1 MNKLKHVVAML
12 LVFSLFAGS
21 ITSHCP
27 ITAKA
32 ETNTQETNAE
42 NGGVEID
49 TTGEDIAASINITS
63 KWDHHYNDD
72 VTITNLSEEKIDDW
86 EICFPFNN
94 TIEHI
99 WNATII
105 SAEDGEYLIHN
116 ADWNQDIQAGESV
129 SFGMTVAY
137 DNKISFPEYSYLT
150 RDSQRVRDS
159 YEVNFTENGR
169 WAGHVNGMITITNT
183 GSHRIEDWSLI
194 MESNFEIENIW
205 NANTIDY
212 YEEYECYDIENA
224 GYNQNIEPGQCV
236 QFGFIAKCCGEAA
249 IGEYTLYE
257 MAELDYDDDEFSD
270 EEEDDD
276 DEELIKDADYFD
288 TYDEYVA
295 YFYERNGWKKRAVK
309 SMLRASGVKTV
320 EATYVST
327 LDFGWDITAAQNYL
341 PLSDGSVYTFHIAY
355 DEVDGKK
362 VMRDDDVW
370 INKGWESGS
379 KSDTYE
385 MFLENPN
392 LMMGFGHGQT
402 FEQFHYKGKE
412 QYLLSGNPDDSEKHF
427 SRDIVMMSPEKFKSI
442 AEMRNE
448 SGEPINTSYK
458 KLWEKTPKPY
468 KKLIKANYAN
478 RSAKKAG
485 RLTRVDAAITSDN
498 STLVVWSKMKS
509 AKVQL
514 SLYDMKKIC
523 KKLYTKNKKGNYK
536 NSISF
541 ADLKK
546 ACYASR
552 TVEMKDKLSDAI
564 QPGGSFQSV
573 DVEKD
578 KNGTWNVYIT
588 SGNEAKNKTLY
599 ISCITLKKGD
609 NNKVKYNIVKVNP
622 IIDGYTGKRELEGC
636 HVVGSKL
643 NFLVTPSGTG
653 VSKKLQYICSV
664 PLNKIKN

>member
-1 MNKLKHVVAML
+1 ML
-12 LVFSLFAGS
+12 LIFSMFAGS

-32 ETNTQETNAE
+32 ETNPQETEAE

-49 TTGEDIAASINITS
+49 TTGEDIAVSINITS
-63 KWDHHYNDD
+63 KWDHHYNAD
-72 VTITNLSEEKIDDW
+72 VKITNLSEEKIDDW
-86 EICFPFNN
+86 EICFPFDD

-99 WNATII
+99 WNATIV

-137 DNKISFPEYSYLT
+137 DSNISYTEYCYLT

-159 YEVNFTENGR
+159 YEVTFTENGR

-224 GYNQNIEPGQCV
+224 GYNQNIEPGQSV
-236 QFGFIAKCCGEAA
+236 QFGFIAKCCGEAE

-270 EEEDDD
+270 EAEDDD

-295 YFYERNGWKKRAVK
+295 YFYERNGWRKRAVK
-309 SMLRASGVKTV
+309 SMLRASDITTVK
-320 EATYVST
+320 AKCVST

-341 PLSDGSVYTFHIAY
+341 PLSDGSVYTFHVAY
-355 DEVDGKK
+355 DKVDGKK
-362 VMRDDDVW
+362 VKRDDDVW

-392 LMMGFGHGQT
+392 LMMGFGHGPT
-402 FEQFHYKGKE
+402 FEQFLYKGKE
-412 QYLLSGNPDDSEKHF
+412 QYLLSGNPYDSEKHF
-427 SRDIVMMSPEKFKSI
+427 SLDIVLMSPEKFKSI

-448 SGEPINTSYK
+448 SGQPINSSYED
-458 KLWEKTPKPY
+458 LWGNTPKPF

-478 RSAKKAG
+478 RVAKKAG
-485 RLTRVDAAITSDN
+485 RLTRVDAAITSDS

-541 ADLKK
+541 ADLKE

-552 TVEMKDKLSDAI
+552 TVEMREKLSDAI

-573 DVEKD
+573 DVEKN

-588 SGNEAKNKTLY
+588 SGNEAKDETLY
-599 ISCITLKKGD
+599 ISCITLKNGN
-609 NNKVKYNIVKVNP
+609 NNKVKYKITKINP
-622 IIDGYTGKRELEGC
+622 IIKGYTGKRELEGC
-636 HVVGSKL
+636 HVVGNKL

-664 PLNKIKN
+664 PLNKIRN

>member
-1 MNKLKHVVAML
+1 MNKLKHVVTIL

-32 ETNTQETNAE
+32 ETNTQETNTE

-63 KWDHHYNDD
+63 KWDLHYNAD

-137 DNKISFPEYSYLT
+137 DNKISFPEYCYLT

-236 QFGFIAKCCGEAA
+236 QFGFIAKCYGEAE
-249 IGEYTLYE
+249 IGKYTLYE

-276 DEELIKDADYFD
+276 EEELIKDADYFD
-288 TYDEYVA
+288 TYDEYVT

-341 PLSDGSVYTFHIAY
+341 PLSDGSVYTFHIAKNK
-355 DEVDGKK
+355 DNEK
-362 VMRDDDVW
+362 RENDVW
-370 INKGWESGS
+370 INRGWDNGS
-379 KSDTYE
+379 NSKKYE

-392 LMMGFGHGQT
+392 VMKGFGHGQT
-402 FEQFHYKGKE
+402 FEQFLYKGKE
-412 QYLLSGNPDDSEKHF
+412 QYLLSGNPYGSEKHF
-427 SRDIVMMSPEKFKSI
+427 SRDIVLMSPEEFKSI
-442 AEMRNE
+442 AEMRDE
-448 SGEPINTSYK
+448 FGGPHEFSYRGSWK
-458 KLWEKTPKPY
+458 NDPKPY
-468 KKLIKANYAN
+468 KKLINANYAN
-478 RSAKKAG
+478 RTGISAGK
-485 RLTRVDAAITSDN
+485 LTRVDAAVTSDS
-498 STLVVWSKMKS
+498 STLVVWSKVKS
-509 AKVQL
+509 AKVQI
-514 SLYDMKKIC
+514 SLYDINQIC
-523 KKLYTKNKKGNYK
+523 EKLYKKENEI
-536 NSISF
+536 NSLSF
-541 ADLKK
+541 DNLRK
-546 ACYASR
+546 ACITSY
-552 TVEMKDKLSDAI
+552 TVEMKEKLSDAV

-573 DVEKD
+573 DVK
-578 KNGTWNVYIT
+578 KNNNGTWSVYIT
-588 SGNEAKNKTLY
+588 SGNEAAKQSLY
-599 ISCITLKKGD
+599 VSCITLKKGR
-609 NNKVKYNIVKVNP
+609 NQKPSYNIVKVDPKIKN
-622 IIDGYTGKRELEGC
+622 YTGTRELEGC
-636 HVVGSKL
+636 HVVGNNL
-643 NFLVTPSGTG
+643 NFLVAPSGNK
-653 VSKKLQYICSV
+653 VSKQKQYIYSV
-664 PLNKIKN
+664 PLSKIKG

>member
-1 MNKLKHVVAML
+1 ML
-12 LVFSLFAGS
+12 LIFSMFAGS

-32 ETNTQETNAE
+32 ETNPQETEAE

-49 TTGEDIAASINITS
+49 TTGEDIAVSINITS
-63 KWDHHYNDD
+63 KWDHHYNAD
-72 VTITNLSEEKIDDW
+72 VKITNLSEEKIDDW
-86 EICFPFNN
+86 EICFPFDD

-99 WNATII
+99 WNATIV

-137 DNKISFPEYSYLT
+137 DSNISYPEYCYLT

-159 YEVNFTENGR
+159 YEVTFTENGR

-212 YEEYECYDIENA
+212 E
-224 GYNQNIEPGQCV
+224 
-236 QFGFIAKCCGEAA
+236 
-249 IGEYTLYE
+249 
-257 MAELDYDDDEFSD
+257 
-270 EEEDDD
+270 
-276 DEELIKDADYFD
+276 
-288 TYDEYVA
+288 
-295 YFYERNGWKKRAVK
+295 
-309 SMLRASGVKTV
+309 
-320 EATYVST
+320 ST
-327 LDFGWDITAAQNYL
+327 LDFGRKITAAQNYL
-341 PLSDGSVYTFHIAY
+341 PLSDGSVYTFHVAY
-355 DEVDGKK
+355 DKVDGKK
-362 VMRDDDVW
+362 VKRDDDVW

-402 FEQFHYKGKE
+402 FEQFLYKGKE
-412 QYLLSGNPDDSEKHF
+412 QYLLSGNPYDSEKHF
-427 SRDIVMMSPEKFKSI
+427 SLDIVLMSPEKFKSI

-448 SGEPINTSYK
+448 SGQPINSSYED
-458 KLWEKTPKPY
+458 LWGNTPKPF

-478 RSAKKAG
+478 RVAKKAG
-485 RLTRVDAAITSDN
+485 RLTRVDAAITSDS

-541 ADLKK
+541 ADLKE

-552 TVEMKDKLSDAI
+552 TVEMREKLSDAI

-573 DVEKD
+573 DVEKN

-588 SGNEAKNKTLY
+588 SGNEAKDETLY
-599 ISCITLKKGD
+599 ISCITLKNGN
-609 NNKVKYNIVKVNP
+609 NNKVKYKITKINP
-622 IIDGYTGKRELEGC
+622 IIKGYTGKRELEGC
-636 HVVGSKL
+636 HVVGNKL

-664 PLNKIKN
+664 PLNKIRN

>member
-1 MNKLKHVVAML
+1 M
-12 LVFSLFAGS
+12 
-21 ITSHCP
+21 
-27 ITAKA
+27 
-32 ETNTQETNAE
+32 
-42 NGGVEID
+42 
-49 TTGEDIAASINITS
+49 
-63 KWDHHYNDD
+63 
-72 VTITNLSEEKIDDW
+72 SEEKIDDW
-86 EICFPFNN
+86 EICFPFDD
-94 TIEHI
+94 TIENI
-99 WNATII
+99 WNATIV
-105 SAEDGEYLIHN
+105 SAEDGEYQIHN
-116 ADWNQDIQAGESV
+116 ADWNQDIQAEESV

-137 DNKISFPEYSYLT
+137 DNKIRYPEYCYLT

-159 YEVNFTENGR
+159 YEVAFTENGR

-205 NANTIDY
+205 NANIIDY

-224 GYNQNIEPGQCV
+224 GYNQNIEPGQSV
-236 QFGFIAKCCGEAA
+236 QFGFIAKCCGEAE

-257 MAELDYDDDEFSD
+257 MAELDYDEDEFSD

-295 YFYERNGWKKRAVK
+295 YFYERNGWRKRAVK
-309 SMLRASGVKTV
+309 SMLRASDITTV
-320 EATYVST
+320 EATREST

-402 FEQFHYKGKE
+402 FEQFLYKGKE
-412 QYLLSGNPDDSEKHF
+412 QYLLSGNPYDSEKHF
-427 SRDIVMMSPEKFKSI
+427 SLDIVLMSPEKFKSI

-448 SGEPINTSYK
+448 SGQPINSSYED
-458 KLWEKTPKPY
+458 LWGNTPKPF

-478 RSAKKAG
+478 RVAKKAG
-485 RLTRVDAAITSDN
+485 RLTRVDAAITSDS

-541 ADLKK
+541 ADLKE

-552 TVEMKDKLSDAI
+552 TVEMREKLSDAI

-573 DVEKD
+573 DVEKN

-588 SGNEAKNKTLY
+588 SGNEAKDETLY
-599 ISCITLKKGD
+599 ISCITLKNGN
-609 NNKVKYNIVKVNP
+609 NNKVKYKITKINP
-622 IIDGYTGKRELEGC
+622 IIKGYTGKRELEGC
-636 HVVGSKL
+636 HVVGNKL

-664 PLNKIKN
+664 PLNKIRN